1 MKFVIFCHDVHTG
14 GPFALLQLNKALND
28 LGCSSE
34 MLFLDKADLNFL
46 KNEGQFK
53 VEYTDQI
60 ELSVDELDYDLCHQ
74 FGMDDVLIFPEMMVG
89 VATKMYSLGH
99 RKRIF
104 WWLSWDNVPLI
115 EIKKFSNHVSLNS
128 CVHIFQSHYA
138 RAEANRLG
146 FDGPIVSDYTLL
158 AGQMAEPVQKTTD
171 FCYLVTKSPGVES
184 LIDSLINF
192 TIMPIYN
199 MDHGQVQKVL
209 QNSKFFIDFGPQPGK
224 DRIPREAVLNGCIPI
239 VRKVGAACHFEDL
252 PIPSYL
258 KLETEILSDRNLLGQ
273 TLANLIEN
281 FEHVGSQLG
290 PYVSRINKEKDV
302 FYDQV
307 AEFLTCNFG
316 EETR

>member
-34 MLFLDKADLNFL
+34 MLFLDKADLDFL

-224 DRIPREAVLNGCIPI
+224 DRIPREAILNGCIPI
-239 VRKVGAACHFEDL
+239 VRKMGAACVYEDV
-252 PIPSYL
+252 PIPGYL
-258 KLETEILSDRNLLGQ
+258 KIDTAVLSDGELLAR
-273 TLANLIEN
+273 TLVDLDSNI
-281 FEHVGSQLG
+281 EHVRRQLK
-290 PYVSRINKEKDV
+290 PYIKQIESEKAV

-307 AEFLTCNFG
+307 RSFLDLHFG
-316 EETR
+316 EIAN